1 MFCRED
7 KTIFWGVKNLN
18 KKIDQII
25 EELNLNKMYF
35 KLKLIMSEAIT
46 NAFIHGNEGDENKP
60 VIVKWNLEDDYI
72 KINVDDSGEHV
83 HKLDLKKNIEDD
95 EILSESGRGLFLI
108 SSYCDEFE
116 FTDTGIMMKNYIN

>member
-25 EELNLNKMYF
+25 EELNLNKMHF